1 MRRGEILVGLDLG
14 SSRIRAVVADLGE
27 RELPEILGAGEARAE
42 GIEAGVVVNME
53 RAGAS
58 IRAAVEEAEQN
69 SATEIGGV
77 CVAIGGEHIKGIDS
91 RGVIAVSRTGGEIT
105 DGEVSTVL
113 EAAKTLALPVGRT
126 ILDVLPQEFFVDS
139 QTGIRDPVGMSGV
152 RLGSKVHIVTA
163 SEQSV
168 DNVVR
173 ACRKGGVYAS
183 GVTLKPLAAGRVAL
197 SDDEKELGVL
207 LINMGAGTTGL
218 ALYHGGAV
226 RHTGVIGWGAASV
239 TNDIAVGLRV
249 PVSRAE
255 LLKREYGRAK
265 SSLTEDVPIEIPSVG
280 GHPPRLSS
288 AHMLAAIVEPRVRE
302 ILDMVANEIGS
313 TDYWGRI
320 PAGVVLT
327 GGGAKLKGICD
338 VTEEV
343 FGTQARVGLPERV
356 SGLCDA
362 IADPAYAACVGAVLG
377 ATRSRRRRRSRADN
391 AITETFQ
398 RVRQWVD
405 NLL

>member
-1 MRRGEILVGLDLG
+1 VRRGEILVGLDLG
-14 SSRIRAVVADLGE
+14 SSRIRAVVADLGD
-27 RELPEILGAGEARAE
+27 RELPEVLGAGEAGAE

-58 IRAAVEEAEQN
+58 IRAAVEEAEER
-69 SATEIGGV
+69 SGTEIGGV
-77 CVAIGGEHIKGIDS
+77 CVAIGGEHVKGIDS

-105 DGEVSTVL
+105 DAEVSTVL

-139 QTGIRDPVGMSGV
+139 QSGIRDPVGMSGV

-163 SEQSV
+163 SEQCV
-168 DNVVR
+168 GNVVR
-173 ACRKGGVYAS
+173 ACRKAGVYAS
-183 GVTLKPLAAGRVAL
+183 DVTLKPLAAGRVAL

-207 LINMGAGTTGL
+207 LINMGAGTTGV

-226 RHTGVIGWGAASV
+226 RHTAVIGWGASSV

-249 PVSRAE
+249 PVARAE
-255 LLKREYGRAK
+255 LLKREYGCAK
-265 SSLTEDVPIEIPSVG
+265 SSMTEDVPIEIPSVG

-302 ILDMVANEIGS
+302 ILDMAANEIGS

-327 GGGAKLKGICD
+327 GGGARLRGICE

-343 FGTQARVGLPERV
+343 FGTPARIGLPERI

-362 IADPAYAACVGAVLG
+362 IADPAYAASVGAVLG
-377 ATRSRRRRRSRADN
+377 ATRSKRRRRARADS
-391 AITETFQ
+391 AIAETFQ

-405 NLL
+405 SLL

>member
-1 MRRGEILVGLDLG
+1 
-14 SSRIRAVVADLGE
+14 
-27 RELPEILGAGEARAE
+27 
-42 GIEAGVVVNME
+42 
-53 RAGAS
+53 
-58 IRAAVEEAEQN
+58 
-69 SATEIGGV
+69 
-77 CVAIGGEHIKGIDS
+77 
-91 RGVIAVSRTGGEIT
+91 
-105 DGEVSTVL
+105 
-113 EAAKTLALPVGRT
+113 
-126 ILDVLPQEFFVDS
+126 VLPQEFFVDS

-327 GGGAKLKGICD
+327 GGGARLKGICD

-377 ATRSRRRRRSRADN
+377 ATRSRRKRRSRADN
-391 AITETFQ
+391 AIAETFQ